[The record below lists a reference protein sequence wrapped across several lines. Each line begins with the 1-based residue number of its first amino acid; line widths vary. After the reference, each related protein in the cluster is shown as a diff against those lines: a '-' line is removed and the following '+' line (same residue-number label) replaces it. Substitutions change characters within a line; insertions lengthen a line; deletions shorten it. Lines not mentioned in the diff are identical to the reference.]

1 MVLRSG
7 IIIPFQFRDSKK
19 LLMIGVPEEN
29 RNLNIWDLRNVV
41 RAAFGIYNF
50 EFRNKKIGFNIP
62 DELLLHYLAQRRD
75 LTNFVIEV
83 GQADPSDVVQDNG
96 LVDSSS
102 TENFTT
108 TGSSLQ
114 MNESMHMPETPGQE
128 YRDSFDSKQI
138 KYTDALTNSDV
149 RNAFT
154 SASQSLDKECGVY
167 EGYAE
172 QTQSTPKLHP
182 IGEEHAAD
190 KCEQGD
196 CGIEQNQKPKKQ
208 PPEVDPIQ
216 RQLNAGSQ
224 IFCPRQ
230 TFELR
235 DDNDIHLKKI
245 NYQQHQYASCAM
257 NRFRRRGE
265 RMSKD
270 QKEVYVK
277 YFEENPCML
286 SQRRND
292 TVLESHWNKLAAI
305 LNNVPQGAVKNVEE
319 WKQTFDAWRYRV
331 FMYYRYNYKLAGSV
345 THNVKNFK
353 PLTSTDQ
360 RAYSMWTSYKSTPPQ
375 QADKPDPFCKSETVQ
390 TNYNY

>member
-62 DELLLHYLAQRRD
+62 DELLLHYLAQRHD
-75 LTNFVIEV
+75 LTNFVIEI
-83 GQADPSDVVQDNG
+83 GQANPSEVAQNNG
-96 LVDSSS
+96 LIDSSS
-102 TENFTT
+102 SANFVASCATLHLN
-108 TGSSLQ
+108 G
-114 MNESMHMPETPGQE
+114 NAHVPEDSRHE
-128 YRDSFDSKQI
+128 FRDPFDSKHLKFAEVSEGQ
-138 KYTDALTNSDV
+138 SP
-149 RNAFT
+149 FT
-154 SASQSLDKECGVY
+154 SASETLDKDCVY
-167 EGYAE
+167 QEYPE
-172 QTQSTPKLHP
+172 QIENSKLISLTKEHVVPKS
-182 IGEEHAAD
+182 EQN
-190 KCEQGD
+190 KCEM
-196 CGIEQNQKPKKQ
+196 EQNQRLKMDDIQDQ
-208 PPEVDPIQ
+208 PNEES
-216 RQLNAGSQ
+216 QL
-224 IFCPRQ
+224 FCPRQ
-230 TFELR
+230 PLEFR
-235 DDNDIHLKKI
+235 DDADIHLKKI
-245 NYQQHQYASCAM
+245 DYQQHPFAPCAM

-265 RMSKD
+265 RMSKN
-270 QKEVYVK
+270 QKEMYVK

-292 TVLESHWNKLAAI
+292 SVLEAHWSKLAAI

-360 RAYSMWTSYKSTPPQ
+360 RAYSMWTSYKNTPSPQ
-375 QADKPDPFCKSETVQ
+375 SDKADTFCKSATIQ
-390 TNYNY
+390 ARYNY